1 MFRQVGFMPSLYLD
15 TTGNLC
21 AGILAEDGQ
30 HWLAWKTV
38 AAQKTSAVIYPLL
51 HDLLEQ
57 QHLKLAEVST
67 FYYVAGPGSYTGMR
81 LAEGLAQIVRWKIP
95 VRSFYHFAV
104 PGLLGQSSGLWLCS
118 AFKQE
123 YFVYQW
129 QDQQHT
135 TQLYKMTA
143 LKEVLDQ
150 AVAKKSAIYTH
161 FATLLPELAPWK
173 VFLQETSSLVYQHPQ
188 FLQEI
193 SPEQMAGPY
202 YFRGLEQEFKQ
213 EKVPT
218 FNKAV
223 LK

>member
-1 MFRQVGFMPSLYLD
+1 MPSLYLD

-21 AGILAEDGQ
+21 AGILADDSAS
-30 HWLAWKTV
+30 WLAWEMV

-51 HDLLEQ
+51 HRLLAA
-57 QHLKLAEVST
+57 QHLKLADLKT

-104 PGLLGQSSGLWLCS
+104 PQALGQEQGLWLCS

-129 QDQQHT
+129 QGEQSF
-135 TQLYKMTA
+135 TQLYKTDQLNEVMT
-143 LKEVLDQ
+143 K
-150 AVAKKSAIYTH
+150 AVQDGRKIFTH
-161 FATLLPELAPWK
+161 FASLLPALGHWQTS
-173 VFLQETSSLVYQHPQ
+173 LLETSLLIYQNPSC
-188 FLQEI
+188 LPPLA
-193 SPEQMAGPY
+193 SATARGPY
-202 YFRGLEQEFKQ
+202 YFRGLEQEFRQ

-218 FNKAV
+218 FKKV
-223 LK
+223 SPSI